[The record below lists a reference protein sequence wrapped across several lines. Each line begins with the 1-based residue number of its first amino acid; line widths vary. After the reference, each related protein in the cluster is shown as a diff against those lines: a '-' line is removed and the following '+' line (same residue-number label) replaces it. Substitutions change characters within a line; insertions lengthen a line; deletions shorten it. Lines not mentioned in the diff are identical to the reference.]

1 MQEENN
7 CCDQKHDPD
16 DEKQDPHPMIKPMRK
31 AYCSNAVLRHLN
43 KLMMD
48 ARFDNEEKKD
58 LLGMFSSDR
67 KEFHKLS
74 DSRTVSCSF
83 WGFVRSET
91 MKMQLIKFLNS
102 ALHVKMYLIGE
113 TRKNFIEGI
122 MIVRPNR
129 LCITRDCFEEW
140 LDILFSKL
148 KMSAGINIFTEY
160 LGDQMLTSME
170 RVRNSKSIC
179 SNITASDNTDFLNLF
194 LAKTKLKKDQE
205 YVLTVTGISFTAEEF
220 VNVFHMAGG
229 SFGRQRRSESP
240 RDVTIRNGLVRPI
253 PLSTR
258 LGLSE
263 RPLLNDLS
271 GRSPGGLDEFGL
283 PIPPPSEIL
292 AGHEHVLRA
301 QVFASHRASARQ
313 FLMDARHD
321 AMQSDA
327 EHNYTILMRHTS

>member
-1 MQEENN
+1 MQRENN
-7 CCDQKHDPD
+7 CSDQKHDRD
-16 DEKQDPHPMIKPMRK
+16 DEKQDPHPMIKPMTK
-31 AYCSNAVLRHLN
+31 AYCSNAVLQHLRM
-43 KLMMD
+43 LMMD
-48 ARFDNEEKKD
+48 ARFDDQEKKD
-58 LLGMFSSDR
+58 FLGMFSSDR
-67 KEFHKLS
+67 KEFQKLS
-74 DSRTVSCSF
+74 DSRTLSCSF

-229 SFGRQRRSESP
+229 SFGRKRRAESE
-240 RDVTIRNGLVRPI
+240 RDVRNGLVRPI

-271 GRSPGGLDEFGL
+271 VRSPGGLDEFGL